1 MTRDPQR
8 RDSSSESVSTPSMS
22 KRMAVTGGAAEAAK
36 AEEGTAA
43 VPVEVGRVGVGRC
56 REKRFCRGACADAEP
71 LLPAAVP
78 PPRPVVLLFLRPI
91 HLTVSPNIHAPVMS
105 SFFDELK
112 KSGGV
117 KRNQKICAQ
126 IPSLFFSLVAS
137 SSSPSS
143 FPSLPFAFSHDGCHG
158 ASNCSDP
165 LQPGPSEPLAPAARP
180 PQASFSQALLFKLE
194 KTPI

>member
-105 SFFDELK
+105 SFFELK

-117 KRNQKICAQ
+117 KRNQKICAHS
-126 IPSLFFSLVAS
+126 PSLFFSLVAA
-137 SSSPSS
+137 SSSPCS
-143 FPSLPFAFSHDGCHG
+143 FPSLCVLSRWLPRCVQLFRSF
-158 ASNCSDP
+158 
-165 LQPGPSEPLAPAARP
+165 AARP
-180 PQASFSQALLFKLE
+180 QRAASTSSSSSASKLLTGSPL
-194 KTPI
+194 

>member
-105 SFFDELK
+105 SFFELK

-117 KRNQKICAQ
+117 KRKQKICAHS
-126 IPSLFFSLVAS
+126 PSLFFSLVA